1 MAKKIDNPKRKVIVV
16 AFGRFN
22 PPSSGH
28 QLLINTVMDIA
39 SKQGADHAMFSS
51 RTGDAKKNPLSAGK
65 KFNWLKKIFPKANFV
80 NERSI
85 LTPVDMLSYLA
96 QTGYTDVVMVGGEDR
111 ATMYKGFNK
120 FTKPNASFKIPLK
133 SVTFKQAGE
142 RRDPNAKGV
151 VGMSGSKLRQAAA
164 DNKFKV
170 FSLGLPSTISKMDA
184 KGLFDEVR
192 KGMKLEEE
200 AEYRA
205 IFQSTAKRIVESN
218 EYLLGEKISGWLSY
232 NWRSNNV

>member
-1 MAKKIDNPKRKVIVV
+1 MARKIDNPKRKVIVV

-51 RTGDAKKNPLSAGK
+51 RTGDLEKNPLSPSK
-65 KFNWLKKIFPKANFV
+65 KFKWLKKIFPKANFV

-96 QTGYTDVVMVGGEDR
+96 QVGYTDVVMVGGEDR
-111 ATMYKGFNK
+111 ATIYRGFSK

-142 RRDPNAKGV
+142 RRDPNAKDV
-151 VGMSGSKLRQAAA
+151 VGMSGTKLRQAAS

-170 FSLGLPSTISKMDA
+170 FSMGLPSSISKMDA
-184 KGLFDEVR
+184 KGLFDDVR
-192 KGMKLEEE
+192 KGMKITEE
-200 AEYRA
+200 AMYRA
-205 IFQSTAKRIVESN
+205 IFQSTATRILESN
-218 EYLLGEKISGWLSY
+218 QHLLGATISGWLSSK
-232 NWRSNNV
+232 WK